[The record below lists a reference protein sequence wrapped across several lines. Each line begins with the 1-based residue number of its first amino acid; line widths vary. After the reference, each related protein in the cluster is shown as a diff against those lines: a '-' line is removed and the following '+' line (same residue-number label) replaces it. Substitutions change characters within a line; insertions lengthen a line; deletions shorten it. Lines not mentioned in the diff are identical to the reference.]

1 MNEALAGTAYLAID
15 GKSVQLAGEFTYK
28 PSTNTREPLIGMDAF
43 HGFKSKP
50 TQGEISAKIRDS
62 SRVSVTALGNI
73 TDATIT
79 VELLN
84 GKTVVGRNMCTAE
97 PPETEAEE
105 GTISIRWFGP
115 QVGEV

>member
-1 MNEALAGTAYLAID
+1 MSEALAGTAYLAVN
-15 GKSVQLAGEFTYK
+15 GKSVQLAGEFSYK
-28 PSTNTREPLIGMDAF
+28 PSTNTNEPLIGMDGF
-43 HGFKSKP
+43 HGRKTKP

-62 SRVSVTALGNI
+62 SKVSVTGLGNI
-73 TDATIT
+73 TDGTIT
-79 VELLN
+79 VELVN

-97 PPETEAEE
+97 PPEVEAEE